1 MQTNVAVKWP
11 SKFVRAEIL
20 VFEEASMLA
29 KDRESVKAQSFGESV
44 IRGMTR
50 LCNEYGG
57 VNLSQGFPDF
67 PAPQQIKEAACKA
80 VMADVNQYAVTWGS
94 PALRAAIVTKT
105 RAFYGLEIDGET
117 EITVTCGA
125 TEAMVS
131 ALLATVDPGDEVII
145 FAPFYENYGPD
156 TIICGAI
163 PRYVQLKAPD
173 WTFDRAELE
182 SAFTA
187 KTRAIIINTPHN
199 PTGKV
204 FSQVE
209 LEVIAELCCR
219 HDVLAI
225 TDEIYEH
232 ILYDGARHL
241 PLATLPGMAGR
252 TITINGI
259 SKTYSVTGWR
269 IGYCLAAPEITA
281 GIRKIHDFLTVG
293 APAPLQEAAA
303 VMMACDA
310 DYYRDLANFYQEKRD
325 FLLEVL
331 TNAGFH
337 CRVPLGAYYIMADF
351 RSLSDLGDLDFAHY
365 LLKEKGLAI
374 VPGSS
379 FLPPGTPDSGQ
390 VRFCFCKTDAT
401 LQAAAECLRA

>member
-1 MQTNVAVKWP
+1 MRN
-11 SKFVRAEIL
+11 
-20 VFEEASMLA
+20 
-29 KDRESVKAQSFGESV
+29 RESIKAQLFGESV

-50 LCNEYGG
+50 LCREYDG

-67 PAPQQIKEAACKA
+67 PAPKLIKEAACKA
-80 VMADVNQYAVTWGS
+80 VMADVNQYAITWGAAS
-94 PALRAAIVTKT
+94 LRAAIVAKMQT
-105 RAFYGLEIDGET
+105 FYGMHVDSES

-125 TEAMVS
+125 TEAMIS
-131 ALLATVDPGDEVII
+131 ALLAVVDPGDEVII

-156 TIICGAI
+156 AIICGAI
-163 PRYVQLKAPD
+163 PRYVQLNAPD
-173 WTFDRAELE
+173 WNFDRAELE
-182 SAFTA
+182 SAFTD

-204 FSQVE
+204 FSQAE
-209 LEVIAELCCR
+209 LEIIAELCCQ

-232 ILYDGARHL
+232 ILYDEAQHL
-241 PLATLPGMAGR
+241 PLATLPGMAER

-303 VMMACDA
+303 VMMGCDR
-310 DYYRDLANFYQEKRD
+310 DYYTNLADFYRKKRD
-325 FLLEVL
+325 FLLDVL
-331 TNAGFH
+331 NAAGFR
-337 CRVPLGAYYIMADF
+337 CQIPQGAYYIMAEF
-351 RSLSDLGDLDFAHY
+351 RALSELSDLDFAHY
-365 LLKEKGLAI
+365 LVKEKGLAT

-379 FLPPGTPDSGQ
+379 FLPPGESHSGQ
-390 VRFCFCKTDAT
+390 VRFCFCKT
-401 LQAAAECLRA
+401 

>member
-1 MQTNVAVKWP
+1 M
-11 SKFVRAEIL
+11 
-20 VFEEASMLA
+20 SM
-29 KDRESVKAQSFGESV
+29 KNRESLKAQLFGESV

-50 LCNEYGG
+50 LCREYDG

-67 PAPQQIKEAACKA
+67 PAPQIIKEAACKA
-80 VMADVNQYAVTWGS
+80 VMADVNQYAITWGS
-94 PALRAAIVTKT
+94 ASLRDAIVKKM
-105 RAFYGLEIDGET
+105 RAFYDMEIDSET

-125 TEAMVS
+125 TEAMIS
-131 ALLATVDPGDEVII
+131 ALLAVVDPGDEVII

-156 TIICGAI
+156 AIICDAV
-163 PRYVQLKAPD
+163 PRYVQLNAPD
-173 WTFDRAELE
+173 WNFDRAELE
-182 SAFTA
+182 SAFTE

-204 FSQVE
+204 FSQAE
-209 LEVIAELCCR
+209 LEIIAELCCR

-232 ILYDGARHL
+232 VLYDGARHL
-241 PLATLPGMAGR
+241 PLATLPGMAER

-269 IGYCLAAPEITA
+269 IGYCLAAPEITS

-303 VMMACDA
+303 VMMACSD
-310 DYYRDLANFYQEKRD
+310 DYYLDLAKFYREKRD
-325 FLLEVL
+325 FLLKVL
-331 TNAGFH
+331 SDVGFRCH
-337 CRVPLGAYYIMADF
+337 VPQGAYYIMADF
-351 RSLSDLGDLDFAHY
+351 RALSELSDLEFAHY
-365 LLKEKGLAI
+365 LVKEKGVAT

-379 FLPPGTPDSGQ
+379 FLPLGSPDSGQ
-390 VRFCFCKTDAT
+390 VRFCFCKTDET
-401 LQAAAECLRA
+401 LQVAAKRLRAL

>member
-1 MQTNVAVKWP
+1 
-11 SKFVRAEIL
+11 
-20 VFEEASMLA
+20 MLTR
-29 KDRESVKAQSFGESV
+29 KRESLKAQLFGESV

-50 LCNEYGG
+50 LCREYDG

-67 PAPQQIKEAACKA
+67 PAPQIIKEAACKA
-80 VMADVNQYAVTWGS
+80 VMADVNQYAITWGAA
-94 PALRAAIVTKT
+94 PLRAAVVEKM
-105 RAFYGLEIDGET
+105 RAFYGMEIDSET

-125 TEAMVS
+125 TEAMIS
-131 ALLATVDPGDEVII
+131 ALLAVVDPGDEVII

-156 TIICGAI
+156 AIICDAV
-163 PRYVQLKAPD
+163 PRYVQLNPPD
-173 WTFDRAELE
+173 WSFDRVELE
-182 SAFTA
+182 AAFTE

-204 FSQVE
+204 FSRAE
-209 LEVIAELCCR
+209 LEVIAELCCLY
-219 HDVLAI
+219 DVLAI

-232 ILYDGARHL
+232 ILYDGAQHV
-241 PLATLPGMAGR
+241 PLATLPGMAAR

-281 GIRKIHDFLTVG
+281 AIRKIHDFLTVG

-303 VMMACDA
+303 VMMACSS
-310 DYYRDLANFYQEKRD
+310 DYYMDLANFYREKRD

-331 TNAGFH
+331 TDVGFRCH
-337 CRVPLGAYYIMADF
+337 VPQGAYYIMADF
-351 RSLSDLGDLDFAHY
+351 QGLSDLKDLDFAHY
-365 LLKEKGLAI
+365 LVKEKGVAS

-379 FLPPGTPDSGQ
+379 FLKPGAPESGQ

-401 LQAAAECLRA
+401 LQAAAKRLQAL

>member
-1 MQTNVAVKWP
+1 MK
-11 SKFVRAEIL
+11 
-20 VFEEASMLA
+20 
-29 KDRESVKAQSFGESV
+29 RESIKAQLFGESV

-50 LCNEYGG
+50 LCRKYDG

-67 PAPQQIKEAACKA
+67 PAPPMIKEAACKA
-80 VMADVNQYAVTWGS
+80 VMADVNQYAITWGS
-94 PALRAAIVTKT
+94 AALRAAIVKKMQ
-105 RAFYGLEIDGET
+105 AFYGMAIDSET

-125 TEAMVS
+125 TEAMMS
-131 ALLATVDPGDEVII
+131 ALLAVVNPGDEVII

-156 TIICGAI
+156 AIICGAV
-163 PRYVQLKAPD
+163 PRHVQLQAPD
-173 WTFDRAELE
+173 WHFDRVELE
-182 SAFTA
+182 AAFTA

-204 FSQVE
+204 FTRDE
-209 LEVIAELCCR
+209 LEIIAELCCR

-232 ILYDGARHL
+232 IIYDGVAHL

-269 IGYCLAAPEITA
+269 IGYCLAAPAITS

-303 VMMACDA
+303 VMMGCGA
-310 DYYRDLANFYQEKRD
+310 DYYADLAQFYREKRD
-325 FLLEVL
+325 FLLKVL
-331 TNAGFH
+331 TDVGFRCH
-337 CRVPLGAYYIMADF
+337 VPQGAYYIMADF
-351 RSLSDLGDLDFAHY
+351 R
-365 LLKEKGLAI
+365 
-374 VPGSS
+374 
-379 FLPPGTPDSGQ
+379 
-390 VRFCFCKTDAT
+390 
-401 LQAAAECLRA
+401 

>member
-1 MQTNVAVKWP
+1 
-11 SKFVRAEIL
+11 
-20 VFEEASMLA
+20 MLL
-29 KDRESVKAQSFGESV
+29 KNRESVKAQSFGESV

-50 LCNEYGG
+50 LCREYGG

-67 PAPQQIKEAACKA
+67 PAPLAIKESACRA
-80 VMADVNQYAVTWGS
+80 VMADVNQYAVTWGA
-94 PALRAAIVTKT
+94 PALRAAIVAKT

-125 TEAMVS
+125 TEAMIS

-156 TIICGAI
+156 AIICGAV
-163 PRYVQLKAPD
+163 PRYVELQAPD
-173 WTFDRAELE
+173 WCFEVAELE
-182 SAFTA
+182 AAFTE

-204 FSQVE
+204 FSQAE

-241 PLATLPGMAGR
+241 PLAKLPGMAER

-281 GIRKIHDFLTVG
+281 GIRKVHDFLTVG

-303 VMMACDA
+303 VMMGCEL
-310 DYYRDLANFYQEKRD
+310 DYYENLAKFYQEKRD

-331 TNAGFH
+331 TAAGFH
-337 CRVPLGAYYIMADF
+337 CQVPLGAYYIMADF
-351 RSLSDLGDLDFAHY
+351 RGLSELSDLDFAHY
-365 LLKEKGLAI
+365 LVKDKGLAS

-390 VRFCFCKTDAT
+390 IRFCFCKTDAT
-401 LQAAAECLRA
+401 LQAAAERLRRL

>member
-1 MQTNVAVKWP
+1 MSIKN
-11 SKFVRAEIL
+11 
-20 VFEEASMLA
+20 
-29 KDRESVKAQSFGESV
+29 RESIKAQLFGESV

-50 LCNEYGG
+50 LCREYDG

-67 PAPQQIKEAACKA
+67 PAPELIKEAACKA
-80 VMADVNQYAVTWGS
+80 VMADVNQYAITWGAAS
-94 PALRAAIVTKT
+94 LRTAIVKKM
-105 RAFYGLEIDGET
+105 RAFYGMEIDSET

-125 TEAMVS
+125 TEAMIS
-131 ALLATVDPGDEVII
+131 ALLAVVDPGDEVII

-156 TIICGAI
+156 AIICGAV
-163 PRYVQLKAPD
+163 PRYVQLKVPD
-173 WTFDRAELE
+173 WNFERAELE
-182 SAFTA
+182 AAFTE

-204 FSQVE
+204 FSQAE

-219 HDVLAI
+219 YDVLAI

-232 ILYDGARHL
+232 ILYDGAQHL
-241 PLATLPGMAGR
+241 PLATLPGMAER

-303 VMMACDA
+303 VMMGCDD
-310 DYYRDLANFYQEKRD
+310 DYYLNLANFYREKRD

-331 TNAGFH
+331 TAVGFRCH
-337 CRVPLGAYYIMADF
+337 IPQGAYYIMADF
-351 RSLSDLGDLDFAHY
+351 RALSELGDLDFAHY
-365 LLKEKGLAI
+365 LIKEKGVAS

-379 FLPPGTPDSGQ
+379 FLPPGEPDSGQ

-401 LQAAAECLRA
+401 LQAAAQRLRAL